1 MEKMGT
7 DEMEKTL
14 VVTNL
19 AIIAKE
25 VIDEIETEIEM
36 AAIANL
42 AIAMVETAEVAEVE
56 VIGTIT
62 IGTKMDLENLVIV
75 SNFLII
81 VAADIQITNLA
92 TRKIL
97 IENLVLLDPTIGSS
111 CFTKFRFFCLIPKKK
126 SFS

>member
-1 MEKMGT
+1 MAAIAN
-7 DEMEKTL
+7 L
-14 VVTNL
+14 V
-19 AIIAKE
+19 IAM
-25 VIDEIETEIEM
+25 VETA

-42 AIAMVETAEVAEVE
+42 AIAMVETAEEAEVE
-56 VIGTIT
+56 V

-81 VAADIQITNLA
+81 VAADIQITNLV

-111 CFTKFRFFCLIPKKK
+111 CFTKFRFFCHSPKKNHFHEIFREIDFTK
-126 SFS
+126 N